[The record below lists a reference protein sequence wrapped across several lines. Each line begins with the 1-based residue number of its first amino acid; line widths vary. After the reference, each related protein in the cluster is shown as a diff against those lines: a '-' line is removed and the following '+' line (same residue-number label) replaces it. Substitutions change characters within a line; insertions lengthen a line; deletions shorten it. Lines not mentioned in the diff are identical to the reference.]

1 MSALLRLLAALALT
15 VAVECSA
22 TALLLGRRAA
32 YAALLCNLLTN
43 PLLNALLLLCEALW
57 PAGRRPR
64 WCCWRPPSWPVKPR
78 YLRACCARP
87 CASHCAFLLLN
98 ALSFGAGLLLNELS
112 CNTQGGLP

>member
-57 PAGRRPR
+57 PAGRAAALALLEAAVVAGEAALFTRLLHAP
-64 WCCWRPPSWPVKPR
+64 
-78 YLRACCARP
+78 LRQSLP
-87 CASHCAFLLLN
+87 LSLLLN
-98 ALSFGAGLLLNELS
+98 ALSFGAGLLLN
-112 CNTQGGLP
+112 GIVV

>member
-22 TALLLGRRAA
+22 AALLLGRRAA

-57 PAGRRPR
+57 PAGRAAALALLEAAVVAGEAALLARL
-64 WCCWRPPSWPVKPR
+64 
-78 YLRACCARP
+78 LRAPLCQALP
-87 CASHCAFLLLN
+87 LSLLLN
-98 ALSFGAGLLLNELS
+98 ALSFGAGLLLN
-112 CNTQGGLP
+112 GIVV

>member
-22 TALLLGRRAA
+22 TALLLSRRAA

-57 PAGRRPR
+57 PAGRAAALALLETAVVAVEAALLARL
-64 WCCWRPPSWPVKPR
+64 
-78 YLRACCARP
+78 LRVPLRQALP
-87 CASHCAFLLLN
+87 LSLLLN
-98 ALSFGAGLLLNELS
+98 ALSFGAGLLLN
-112 CNTQGGLP
+112 GIVV